1 MMAVKL
7 RLQRFG
13 AKKKPIYRLVAAD
26 SRVKRDGKYLEIVG
40 TYNPLTKPA
49 TVKIDEEKARKWLDE
64 GAQMTDTVKN
74 LFSEAG
80 ITSRK
85 SNK

>member
-1 MMAVKL
+1 MAVKL

-13 AKKKPIYRLVAAD
+13 AKKKPMYRLVAAD

-49 TVKIDEEKARKWLDE
+49 TVRIDEEKARKWLDE

-85 SNK
+85 NK